1 MSAVELIGVKNLYV
15 HVKALD
21 EDAKIGIGFWL

>member
-21 EDAKIGIGFWL
+21 EDAKIGFGCS